1 MSVLSASVRGRL
13 SRGLQAQSIAI
24 YLGMYWRIFASS
36 SRGLQGFGFPIERIG
51 GDCNDRD

>member
-1 MSVLSASVRGRL
+1 MSALSASVRGRL